1 MKVFPF
7 KISKPKDVVLIYQED
22 VGKNF
27 YNKLHQHEEIQLSY
41 ILKGQ
46 GTLIVG
52 NTINTYKQGDTI
64 VIGGNLPHVFKSDT
78 STGKTSKMLS
88 LFFTKD
94 SLGENFFT
102 LSEFQILKPFFNR
115 MVRGF
120 KIDTNTSDIEALFL
134 QLKTSKKLERFIILL
149 QLIRAASTKNHK
161 KLSSFV
167 YETNYSLADGNRLQ
181 VVYDYTIS
189 NFRSYISLDQIA
201 DVSNMTKTSFCKY
214 FKKRT
219 NKTYFEFL
227 NELRI
232 QHACKLL
239 REDIDQSIT
248 AVAYDSGF
256 KNIANFNRQFKYIK
270 GMTPSN
276 YRELV

>member
-78 STGKTSKMLS
+78 STGKTSKMFS

-94 SLGENFFT
+94 SLCEN
-102 LSEFQILKPFFNR
+102 
-115 MVRGF
+115 
-120 KIDTNTSDIEALFL
+120 
-134 QLKTSKKLERFIILL
+134 
-149 QLIRAASTKNHK
+149 
-161 KLSSFV
+161 
-167 YETNYSLADGNRLQ
+167 
-181 VVYDYTIS
+181 
-189 NFRSYISLDQIA
+189 
-201 DVSNMTKTSFCKY
+201 
-214 FKKRT
+214 
-219 NKTYFEFL
+219 
-227 NELRI
+227 
-232 QHACKLL
+232 
-239 REDIDQSIT
+239 
-248 AVAYDSGF
+248 
-256 KNIANFNRQFKYIK
+256 
-270 GMTPSN
+270 
-276 YRELV
+276 